1 MMANHKTLRM
11 LTACGIVTRH
21 FEGGDILEIMLFSLL
36 VLGIKGF
43 LVMAS
48 YNYLIPKLLVSVNPK
63 FTESQFRPL
72 TIWEAVLMIILFSN
86 LFCRW

>member
-1 MMANHKTLRM
+1 MVSHKTLRV
-11 LTACGIVTRH
+11 LTASGIVTRH
-21 FEGGDILEIMLFSLL
+21 FEGADILEILLFSLL

-43 LVMAS
+43 LVMVS
-48 YNYLIPKLLVSVNPK
+48 YNYLVPKILASANPK